1 MKIHD
6 AFTRKRNE
14 PFFISI
20 SLLIT
25 AALACALGSTVLKN
39 STTPSQQAAT
49 SLPLPTRTE
58 NLVQVT
64 VTSTASSVI
73 GINALRSSF
82 DLAIDPS
89 SPNIIYVATDGSG
102 VYKSLDGGN
111 IWRPVNT
118 GISDLN
124 VRSLAID
131 PASPSTIY
139 TGAIND
145 VFKSTDGGAHWQ
157 AMDQGLKPRTLILVL
172 AIDPVTPT
180 NIYAGTGFDGIYK
193 STDGGE
199 SWHAANTGLFASIY
213 DLAID
218 PVAPSKV
225 YAIFHNG
232 VARSVDGGSH
242 WQITTPILPNETE
255 FHALA
260 IDPETPTTLYMAT
273 DYFGIFK
280 STDGGR
286 SWSSS
291 HVGQVDAIAGALLV
305 DPTNPHIVYTGTEK
319 GVFKSTDSA
328 ATWSLI
334 NPGQSHSYIYDLAF
348 DPATSTIFTAGF
360 DGVCAIQQVK

>member
-131 PASPSTIY
+131 PASPDLYRSNQRRLQKHGRRRPLASDGSRSKASHTDPGFSDRPSDAHQHLRRNRVRRHLQEHGWRRELACSQY
-139 TGAIND
+139 RAIC
-145 VFKSTDGGAHWQ
+145 KH
-157 AMDQGLKPRTLILVL
+157 L
-172 AIDPVTPT
+172 
-180 NIYAGTGFDGIYK
+180 
-193 STDGGE
+193 
-199 SWHAANTGLFASIY
+199 
-213 DLAID
+213 
-218 PVAPSKV
+218 
-225 YAIFHNG
+225 
-232 VARSVDGGSH
+232 
-242 WQITTPILPNETE
+242 
-255 FHALA
+255 
-260 IDPETPTTLYMAT
+260 
-273 DYFGIFK
+273 
-280 STDGGR
+280 
-286 SWSSS
+286 
-291 HVGQVDAIAGALLV
+291 
-305 DPTNPHIVYTGTEK
+305 
-319 GVFKSTDSA
+319 
-328 ATWSLI
+328 
-334 NPGQSHSYIYDLAF
+334 
-348 DPATSTIFTAGF
+348 
-360 DGVCAIQQVK
+360 